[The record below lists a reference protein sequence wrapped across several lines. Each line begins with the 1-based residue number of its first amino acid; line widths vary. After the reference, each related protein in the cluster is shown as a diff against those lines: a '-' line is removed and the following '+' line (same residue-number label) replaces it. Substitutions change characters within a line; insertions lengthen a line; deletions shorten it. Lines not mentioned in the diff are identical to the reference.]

1 MKNLDK
7 NTNMETLRAE
17 LFASMQGDDAN
28 AQEQAFVNFAK
39 GLQNAIMDEAKSE
52 MAKQGEAYND
62 ERILVNRGLIKP
74 LTSEEK
80 KYFNAVIQKEGF
92 DNAEMVFP
100 KTIIQD
106 VFKNLKEEHPLLS
119 RIDMQDTDVLAQMI
133 FSKPQTAKGF
143 WGPICEEI
151 KQMIVKG
158 FEVVDIKSSKLS
170 GFVPVCKGMLE
181 LGPNWLANY
190 VIEVIKEIMAASLEL
205 AIVQGN
211 GKNQPIGMMKKL
223 SGATDSVYPDKE
235 KVILNNFEP
244 TTLAGIRA
252 AMAEEKTD
260 TGEVCAIVNPITYW
274 TKVFPNLAFKT
285 QEGVWVRTT
294 LPTGEEIIKS
304 YAIPKDVII
313 FGDPKNYFVGV
324 ASDVTITKYTETLAI
339 EDMDLFIAKF
349 FGFGLAK
356 DKNAFFVAD
365 VAGISGAT
373 AAPLETVAKNN
384 GDNGANIITGN
395 TELRGV

>member
-39 GLQNAIMDEAKSE
+39 GLQDAIMDEAKIE

-62 ERILVNRGLIKP
+62 EKILVNRGLMKP

-92 DNAEMVFP
+92 DNAEMAFP

-119 RIDMQDTDVLAQMI
+119 RIDMQNTDVLAQMI

-143 WGPICEEI
+143 WGTICEEI

-190 VIEVIKEIMAASLEL
+190 VIEVIKEIMSASLEL

-235 KVILNNFEP
+235 KVSLNNFEP
-244 TTLAGIRA
+244 VALAGIRA
-252 AMAEEKTD
+252 AMAEAKTD
-260 TGEVCAIVNPITYW
+260 TDGVCAIVNPITYW
-274 TKVFPNLAFKT
+274 IKVFPSLAFKT

-304 YAIPKDVII
+304 YAVPKDAII

-349 FGFGLAK
+349 FGFGVAK

-373 AAPLETVAKNN
+373 VAPLETVAKNN
-384 GDNGANIITGN
+384 GDNGANIITES